1 MENII
6 DKILELSRFS
16 ESKFPLDSFL
26 EELLH
31 KILETL
37 HAEFCA
43 VALLDKTD
51 DQLYYHIGCWQDN
64 KLTRTF
70 SDDFARIKQ
79 GEGAVGIC
87 AEKRT
92 VQSFADQEFL
102 LNTQKEYEKKFNITA
117 SSVLASPM
125 LSRGEL
131 VGVIEVLN
139 KSGENMFSDDDINS
153 LKIFSNYAAI
163 TVDNAK
169 LFDDYIA
176 KDRISN
182 LGQSI
187 INSAHGLKNIL
198 NNMDGGAFIV
208 EKGAASK
215 NLKEVQ
221 KGWDIIKRNSNRL
234 RELVLEILLYS
245 RPKKPEYKPSDINQ
259 ICIDIEELLSKNAK
273 ENNVE
278 IKLFLDRS
286 IKDFYFDPKGIHRCL
301 LNLISNAVYACIQ
314 KGSGRVNVTTTLRE
328 GSVLEIMISD
338 NGIGISKE
346 NLEHVFDIF
355 FTTKGT
361 SGTGL
366 GLAVTKKIIEEHNGT
381 IEVSST
387 LNIGTRFIITLPN
400 RNYEQ

>member
-1 MENII
+1 
-6 DKILELSRFS
+6 
-16 ESKFPLDSFL
+16 
-26 EELLH
+26 
-31 KILETL
+31 
-37 HAEFCA
+37 
-43 VALLDKTD
+43 
-51 DQLYYHIGCWQDN
+51 
-64 KLTRTF
+64 
-70 SDDFARIKQ
+70 
-79 GEGAVGIC
+79 
-87 AEKRT
+87 
-92 VQSFADQEFL
+92 
-102 LNTQKEYEKKFNITA
+102 
-117 SSVLASPM
+117 
-125 LSRGEL
+125 
-131 VGVIEVLN
+131 
-139 KSGENMFSDDDINS
+139 
-153 LKIFSNYAAI
+153 
-163 TVDNAK
+163 
-169 LFDDYIA
+169 
-176 KDRISN
+176 
-182 LGQSI
+182 
-187 INSAHGLKNIL
+187 
-198 NNMDGGAFIV
+198 MDGGAFIV

-328 GSVLEIMISD
+328 SSVLEIMISD

-381 IEVSST
+381 IAVSST